1 MSLKGRISSE
11 SPGTIGGWT
20 NAIANVKKAIGNIT
34 GTSIGDDAD
43 DQYPDIFVEGIVQ
56 GDIKF
61 NAVNDWK
68 TTLYYGFTDSLKGF
82 NIGGELTQSS
92 INLSSVMK
100 FANTVMN
107 VMGYTLGGTGPT
119 SRKMYNGSNLNGFS
133 VQFKWYTPHMDGWGE
148 ALQSLCVLGW
158 PMSALNQG
166 NTGVVTRNEP
176 TEAEKLATEGEY
188 KSILSSCDAHVRA
201 IANMTAK
208 IEQMQAIGAY
218 DSPETV
224 SIYNSYFKGKDF
236 QYTDL
241 NEVKSD
247 IDLYIASNSSLIVP
261 LGKLSN
267 SKKVDDY
274 VIVAANRRD
283 PIQLRS
289 NNIGSDIGGVH
300 WYNQTTLPS
309 NPSVPAITGDKTLA
323 KPAKEPAVAT
333 GEVNLSKAVDDT
345 KSAAVSFFKGLVDS
359 FARNPPIVKLEIFDY
374 KGTIKYSFSPL
385 VITAFSINA
394 SRETID
400 GDPVILTIDVSFD
413 YHQVNA
419 TNALE
424 APNQLF
430 AGVPMFKLE
439 ER

>member
-11 SPGTIGGWT
+11 SPSTIGGWT
-20 NAIANVKKAIGNIT
+20 DAIANAKKAIGNIT
-34 GTSIGDDAD
+34 GTSIGDDAN

-68 TTLYYGFTDSLKGF
+68 TTLYYGFTDALKGVK
-82 NIGGELTQSS
+82 IGGELTQSS
-92 INLSSVMK
+92 INGSSVMK

-107 VMGYTLGGTGPT
+107 VMGYTLGGTGPA

-176 TEAEKLATEGEY
+176 TEAEKLATEEEY
-188 KSILSSCDAHVRA
+188 KSILKACNDHWSALAAMSV
-201 IANMTAK
+201 K
-208 IEQMQAIGAY
+208 IHQMQSIDDNESVETKKIY
-218 DSPETV
+218 D
-224 SIYNSYFKGKDF
+224 SYFKDKTF
-236 QYTDL
+236 PYTDL
-241 NEVKSD
+241 NEIKAEVSR
-247 IDLYIASNSSLIVP
+247 YMGNVGSLDTADGNALRSIQ
-261 LGKLSN
+261 
-267 SKKVDDY
+267 VDKM
-274 VIVAANRRD
+274 VIEAANRRD
-283 PIQLRS
+283 SIRLRS

-300 WYNQTTLPS
+300 WYDQTSLPS
-309 NPSVPAITGDKTLA
+309 NPSVPAITGDKTIA
-323 KPAKEPAVAT
+323 EPVKEPAVAT
-333 GEVNLSKAVDDT
+333 GEVNLFKAVDHA
-345 KSAAVSFFKGLVDS
+345 KSAAVSLFKGLVDS

-413 YHQVNA
+413 YYQVNA
-419 TNALE
+419 TNALQ
-424 APNQLF
+424 APDQLF